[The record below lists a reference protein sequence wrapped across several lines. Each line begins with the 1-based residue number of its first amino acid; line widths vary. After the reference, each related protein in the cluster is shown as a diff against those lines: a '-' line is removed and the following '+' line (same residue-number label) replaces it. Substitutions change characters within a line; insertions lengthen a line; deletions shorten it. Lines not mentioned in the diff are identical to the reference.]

1 MTKTFTAQAACLVLA
16 VLATVGTVSGVEA
29 IAAQQVRTTQT
40 LVAARAGVV
49 QTAAAQTVVVIGR
62 RIAKA

>member
-29 IAAQQVRTTQT
+29 IAAHQVRVAVAAQAVAHPAVLADQQV
-40 LVAARAGVV
+40 
-49 QTAAAQTVVVIGR
+49 VVVAR
-62 RIAKA
+62 RLADA